1 MQIKRNLLFRGSGI
15 LRKNSSCNSRSKIFF
30 VSEVLKGAD
39 STYIDT
45 FAPTWVLKVGCTKF
59 YNF

>member
-1 MQIKRNLLFRGSGI
+1 MV
-15 LRKNSSCNSRSKIFF
+15 F
-30 VSEVLKGAD
+30 VSEVLKGAK

-45 FAPTWVLKVGCTKF
+45 FATAWVPQVGCTDF